1 MVGSLAAD
9 VVSIIDPEPFSAAA
23 LGLGAAGARHY
34 ANAHTKEG
42 AGFWSTLGDYTLG
55 AIGAIPIIGDY
66 ALGARAV
73 KTLTN
78 LIKWGGKTLAGV
90 LIGMGGANL
99 VSKINSGEDFTFG
112 DWKQLGQILV
122 GIQAMKGVKSA
133 KAVGAI
139 NAARGLKQVGKVK
152 FNI

>member
-66 ALGARAV
+66 ALGARAM
-73 KTLTN
+73 KTLTG
-78 LIKWGGKTLAGV
+78 LVKFFGKGIAGI

-112 DWKQLGQILV
+112 DWKQLG
-122 GIQAMKGVKSA
+122 
-133 KAVGAI
+133 
-139 NAARGLKQVGKVK
+139 
-152 FNI
+152 